1 MIRIESL
8 DNPKVKQAA
17 KLKGKGG
24 DRFLVEG
31 RHLVEMAAQSGCLES
46 YFATD
51 EISFPA
57 TGYLVDYRIIKKLS
71 SSITPEPVLGIA
83 RAKAGSL
90 EIGERALLLDRVQD
104 PGNLGTLLR
113 SALSFGFHDVIATPG
128 TCSYFNTKAIQSSQG
143 AIFSLNL
150 LRLSEQEAV
159 GLLAEKG
166 IPLIGTSL
174 EKAVDVRDFPFPK
187 RLCLCLGNEGSGVSS
202 YLLSHSLANVKIPIR
217 GIDSLNVGVA
227 GGILMYLCSV

>member
-1 MIRIESL
+1 MIKIESL

-31 RHLVEMAAQSGCLES
+31 RHLVEMAADEGCLES
-46 YFATD
+46 YFATSD
-51 EISFPA
+51 MGFPA
-57 TGYLVDYRIIKKLS
+57 NGYLVDYRIIKKLS
-71 SSITPEPVLGIA
+71 SSITPEPVVGIA
-83 RAKAGSL
+83 RAKQGN
-90 EIGERALLLDRVQD
+90 GELGDKVLLLDRVQD

-113 SALSFGFHDVIATPG
+113 SSLSFGFRDVIATPG
-128 TCSYFNTKAIQSSQG
+128 TCSYFNSKAIQSSQG

-150 LRLSEQEAV
+150 LHLSEQEAV

-174 EKAVDVRDFPFPK
+174 EKAIDVRDFPFPK
-187 RLCLCLGNEGSGVSS
+187 RLCLCLGNEGSGVSD
-202 YLLSHSLANVKIPIR
+202 YLLSHSLANVKIPIQ

-227 GGILMYLCSV
+227 GGILMYLCAV